1 MDPLSLTGSRLTTR
15 QIFLIVFGSTEM
27 SGGGFPDKLLAVT
40 LHSTAF
46 GVPLR
51 D

>member
-15 QIFLIVFGSTEM
+15 QIFLIVFGST
-27 SGGGFPDKLLAVT
+27 GRGFPDKLLAGM
-40 LHSTAF
+40 LHSMAF